1 MRPKISASDSKGFT
15 LIELMIVIAIIA
27 IIAAIA
33 IPMFLNFLKRA
44 KAVEGE
50 TAITAKAVEGETA
63 ITEIKRLEEHYYA
76 DNLQY
81 SNNISTIGYDS
92 SALKYYTTITIQLNG
107 AGPPP
112 FLYQA
117 TATANLD
124 ADPDLDAWVF
134 TLYTDGT
141 SDLQHGCIPD
151 GASAVQFDCTD

>member
-1 MRPKISASDSKGFT
+1 MRPKISTSGSKGFT
-15 LIELMIVIAIIA
+15 LVELLVVIAIIS
-27 IIAAIA
+27 IIAMIA
-33 IPMFLNFLKRA
+33 IPMFLNFMKKA
-44 KAVEGE
+44 KMVEGE
-50 TAITAKAVEGETA
+50 TALAEV
-63 ITEIKRLEEHYYA
+63 KRLEERYFS

-81 SNNISTIGYDS
+81 SNDLSVMGFNLTGVSYYSIS
-92 SALKYYTTITIQLNG
+92 IQLNG

-151 GASAVQFDCTD
+151 GVGPVDFTCTD

>member
-33 IPMFLNFLKRA
+33 IPMFLNFMKKA
-44 KAVEGE
+44 KMVEGE
-50 TAITAKAVEGETA
+50 TALAEV
-63 ITEIKRLEEHYYA
+63 KRLEERYFS

-81 SNNISTIGYDS
+81 SNDLSVMGFNLTGVSYYSIS
-92 SALKYYTTITIQLNG
+92 IQLNG

-151 GASAVQFDCTD
+151 GVGPVDFTCTD

>member
-1 MRPKISASDSKGFT
+1 MRPKISTSDSKGFT
-15 LIELMIVIAIIA
+15 LVELMIVVAIIA
-27 IIAAIA
+27 IISMIA
-33 IPMFLNFLKRA
+33 IPMFQNFVKKA

-50 TAITAKAVEGETA
+50 TALA
-63 ITEIKRLEEHYYA
+63 EIKRLEDHYFV

-81 SNNISTIGYDS
+81 SNDL
-92 SALKYYTTITIQLNG
+92 SAMGFNRTGVSYYSIAILLNG

-124 ADPDLDAWVF
+124 GDPDLDAWVF

-141 SDLQHGCIPD
+141 SDLKHGCIPD
-151 GASAVQFDCTD
+151 GVGPVDFTCVD

>member
-15 LIELMIVIAIIA
+15 LIELLTVIAIIA

-50 TAITAKAVEGETA
+50 TAV
-63 ITEIKRLEEHYYA
+63 TEIKRLEEHYYA

-81 SNNISTIGYDS
+81 ANNISTIGYDS
-92 SALKYYTTITIQLNG
+92 SALKYG

-141 SDLQHGCIPD
+141 SDLHHGCIPD

>member
-1 MRPKISASDSKGFT
+1 MRPQISASDSKGFT

-33 IPMFLNFLKRA
+33 IPMFLNFLKR
-44 KAVEGE
+44 
-50 TAITAKAVEGETA
+50 AKAVEGETA

-117 TATANLD
+117 TAT
-124 ADPDLDAWVF
+124 PDLDAWVF

>member
-15 LIELMIVIAIIA
+15 LIELLTVIAIIA

-50 TAITAKAVEGETA
+50 TAV
-63 ITEIKRLEEHYYA
+63 TEIKRLEEHYYA

-81 SNNISTIGYDS
+81 ANNISTIGYDS

-134 TLYTDGT
+134 TLYMDGT

>member
-33 IPMFLNFLKRA
+33 IPMFLNFMKKA
-44 KAVEGE
+44 KMVEGE
-50 TAITAKAVEGETA
+50 TALAEV
-63 ITEIKRLEEHYYA
+63 KRLEERYFS

-81 SNNISTIGYDS
+81 SNDLSVMGFNLTGVSYYSIS
-92 SALKYYTTITIQLNG
+92 IQLNG

-141 SDLQHGCIPD
+141 SNLQHGCIPD
-151 GASAVQFDCTD
+151 GVGPVDFTCTD